1 MTAVLGALRASD
13 DIILPGLHRVRAG
26 RKSDGSEVTRA
37 DRRAERILR
46 ACLAV
51 AWPHDAVYG
60 EEYGG
65 ELRGRGRCWLVDP
78 IDGTSSYVLGIP
90 MFGTLMSLV
99 LDGVPVLGC
108 IHLPALGE
116 TTYAATGH
124 GCWLLRAGLR
134 PQRVRVGA
142 PRALSQAKVGMTCV
156 KENSWYAKPGAAEVR
171 RLARAVGR
179 LRMAGDCVQY
189 ALLCRGAL
197 DAAVDPFMQPWDI
210 AAVVPCVREAGG
222 VVCDLRGESGRILE
236 RTSIV
241 AASSTRLCGEIVR
254 AARGPAR
261 AGGGSP
267 LVMAGELAPSARP
280 GRAGGNGRSRCGV
293 FRGHG
298 RPRNTHQGSQV
309 RVT

>member
-1 MTAVLGALRASD
+1 MRVRRAAAKAPRLSRREFQASMTALFAALRASD
-13 DIILPGLHRVRAG
+13 DIILHGLHRVRASG
-26 RKSDGSEVTRA
+26 KSDGSEVTRA
-37 DRRAERILR
+37 DRRAEHILR

-51 AWPHDAVYG
+51 AWPGDAVYG

-65 ELRGRGRCWLVDP
+65 VLCGRGRCWLVDP
-78 IDGTSSYVLGIP
+78 IDGTASYVLGIP

-99 LDGVPVLGC
+99 LDGEPVLGC

-124 GCWLLRAGLR
+124 GCWWLRAGLGPR
-134 PQRVRVGA
+134 RVGVGA
-142 PRALSQAKVGMTCV
+142 SRALSQAKVGMTGV
-156 KENSWYAKPGAAEVR
+156 KEHSWYAKPGGAEVA

-197 DAAVDPFMQPWDI
+197 DAAVDPFMKPWDI

-222 VVCDLRGESGRILE
+222 VVCDLQGETGRILE

-241 AASSTRLCGEIVR
+241 AASSARLCGEIVR
-254 AARGPAR
+254 AERGPAR
-261 AGGGSP
+261 ARGRRPAARDGG
-267 LVMAGELAPSARP
+267 
-280 GRAGGNGRSRCGV
+280 
-293 FRGHG
+293 
-298 RPRNTHQGSQV
+298 
-309 RVT
+309 